1 MAASQ
6 EQKLDYLLKK
16 IGYVS
21 SKTGIA
27 EDENTLSGT
36 KKAPFAEPIPSPLV
50 VPSTNIWADSS
61 SIPSTPPGADT
72 SYVQVY
78 LAVSSG
84 HRMTVDSTVSGNR
97 TFIAYSTYNN
107 TSTDILG
114 DWIDPSFGS
123 DYVIKVYKGDPN
135 SGGVL
140 LSAAGTASNDTWF
153 FDYSSGVLNFNG
165 SQVPSGVTSSNI
177 YIVGYRYIGNK
188 GAASPVDVKW
198 FDTAVGIWTSSSVGI
213 GTTNATSTLTVDGTL
228 NVTGVSTFQGNVDLG
243 DNDRI
248 RFYDSNTAIY
258 GNVLGL
264 YLTASGNRDITIKSN
279 NSGGSSGD
287 VIINTTAGGYLIAKG
302 ADGVELH
309 HNGTT
314 DKKLETTSTGVT
326 VTGALT
332 AGGLTYPTS
341 NGTSGQVLTSDG
353 AGNVSWATPSGLQT
367 RTTAQVTVSATQDVA
382 VNTQITTPN
391 GYALLA
397 IGTSHAAWVTLY
409 MDTNSRSLDAGRGET
424 SDPVP
429 GSGVLAEIITTGSA
443 TQYITPGA
451 FCFNTASNNTTYIKA
466 VGKAAGTVNLTITL
480 TYIQLEG

>member
-228 NVTGVSTFQGNVDLG
+228 NVTGVSTFSANVNLGDDDRMYFGAGNDLAIFHNSNNNNSVISETGGGNLNINATHLVFKDPGGSTTKAQFTTGGSVDL
-243 DNDRI
+243 
-248 RFYDSNTAIY
+248 YY
-258 GNVLGL
+258 
-264 YLTASGNRDITIKSN
+264 N
-279 NSGGSSGD
+279 NSKKFETTADGILVNPNVGLG
-287 VIINTTAGGYLIAKG
+287 TTAGN
-302 ADGVELH
+302 AD
-309 HNGTT
+309 
-314 DKKLETTSTGVT
+314 
-326 VTGALT
+326 
-332 AGGLTYPTS
+332 
-341 NGTSGQVLTSDG
+341 
-353 AGNVSWATPSGLQT
+353 
-367 RTTAQVTVSATQDVA
+367 ATQDLALFQTTVSNTSKLRIVEKRD
-382 VNTQITTPN
+382 VN
-391 GYALLA
+391 
-397 IGTSHAAWVTLY
+397 GTDW
-409 MDTNSRSLDAGRGET
+409 NSAYTR
-424 SDPVP
+424 
-429 GSGVLAEIITTGSA
+429 I
-443 TQYITPGA
+443 
-451 FCFNTASNNTTYIKA
+451 
-466 VGKAAGTVNLTITL
+466 
-480 TYIQLEG
+480 

>member
-1 MAASQ
+1 MAINFPSTAGQATDGSYTYTVAGITYAWNGSSWAAAGAGASATDRTLFSVTQ
-6 EQKLDYLLKK
+6 NAVGTAALSY
-16 IGYVS
+16 S
-21 SKTGIA
+21 SATGVFSYTPP
-27 EDENTLSGT
+27 DLSGYLT
-36 KKAPFAEPIPSPLV
+36 AE
-50 VPSTNIWADSS
+50 
-61 SIPSTPPGADT
+61 ADT
-72 SYVQVY
+72 LASVVARGNTTGGSITFGELQRLY
-78 LAVSSG
+78 LF
-84 HRMTVDSTVSGNR
+84 TT
-97 TFIAYSTYNN
+97 N
-107 TSTDILG
+107 TS
-114 DWIDPSFGS
+114 
-123 DYVIKVYKGDPN
+123 
-135 SGGVL
+135 
-140 LSAAGTASNDTWF
+140 
-153 FDYSSGVLNFNG
+153 
-165 SQVPSGVTSSNI
+165 
-177 YIVGYRYIGNK
+177 
-188 GAASPVDVKW
+188 
-198 FDTAVGIWTSSSVGI
+198 
-213 GTTNATSTLTVDGTL
+213 
-228 NVTGVSTFQGNVDLG
+228 
-243 DNDRI
+243 
-248 RFYDSNTAIY
+248 IY
-258 GNVLGL
+258 GNSNGINVV
-264 YLTASGNRDITIKSN
+264 AAGNNDIILKSN
-279 NSGGSSGD
+279 DSGGSSGD